1 MLLYDFLIRQRNLIN
16 EIWTIPTVKGILYFS
31 FKEKYARLIAVKEHK
46 KAAGLGIKNT
56 LKQLQM
62 LQKRH
67 KNDSFLSN

>member
-1 MLLYDFLIRQRNLIN
+1 LAARG
-16 EIWTIPTVKGILYFS
+16 TLYFS

-56 LKQLQM
+56 LKQLQI